1 MADENEVVEF
11 FLPSSR
17 RAAEE
22 AKVGVQPQAAPAEG
36 FLPSSR
42 APQPPAISEDIA
54 RTAAATTPKAL
65 LGTALGG
72 LGSVET
78 FAAKEVPELARIGAA
93 KVGEKLDIL
102 SPAEAEAMTA
112 KPMYPSATEAQKAGR
127 EAPLT
132 GLPTYKGITETI
144 QERAKAGLAP
154 EFMGYEPKT
163 APGKIAESAITGAV
177 QALPG
182 TPVGAGTR
190 ALLGAG
196 AGAGAETLGQG
207 FKGTD
212 QEETSRIVG
221 SIAGA
226 LGAGAGASVIGKL
239 TNAISSVVRDTTAQ
253 KNIAK
258 SLAADLERGQSGM
271 TPEQVRAALERGEP
285 VSVYDMAGPQTRRML
300 SEYTDVSPE
309 NRQRAAEHN
318 KFLEDRRVDAGS
330 RIAEHLSGVTGR
342 TIDAATL
349 QAATEDAGK
358 ITRNNVYNLVKSDPT
373 SAAISIKDIGGDLAN
388 RPMFQKAMRDA
399 ETTAKNNPDWNIQ
412 VPSFTPAK
420 AAGAPSKEMVG
431 LEMVEKPG
439 VPGAPARDI
448 PGNISYWDQVKREL
462 DAEIKKAQ
470 RSGDTTTLASAQ
482 AIKKQLT
489 DRLDNMVMGYKKARD
504 VASETFGAA
513 SAPEAGYDFFGKT
526 NQFKLK
532 DIKDAFLQYT
542 PEQKD
547 LFAHGVAS
555 RIQDEALAGKLTSL
569 NNKFSKD
576 VNFQNRMKM
585 ALGEERY
592 EAIKGKV
599 LSENLLSNAE
609 HLKFVAEK
617 VTPTKAGIATAGAV
631 AGIEAAAAGV
641 SVEGVLRAIAA
652 GTTVAGAKV
661 ALNALERRVAER
673 ALPLALSQDP
683 KDLATLAKMVEQE
696 PLTNKVLDRLN
707 TAMTVAIPQYEQAK
721 QSSERMGRATG
732 GRTSGGMTAQG
743 LISAVEAARK
753 NIQKTTEKILSA
765 PDESVVKAL
774 EIANEHI

>member
-22 AKVGVQPQAAPAEG
+22 AKAGVQPTPAPAEG

-78 FAAKEVPELARIGAA
+78 FATKELPQLARLGAA

-102 SPAEAEAMTA
+102 SPAEAETMAT
-112 KPMYPSATEAQKAGR
+112 KPLYSSETEAQKAGR

-163 APGKIAESAITGAV
+163 APGKITESAITGAV
-177 QALPG
+177 QAMPG
-182 TPVGAGTR
+182 GPAMGAR
-190 ALLGAG
+190 MLLGAG
-196 AGAGAETLGQG
+196 AGAGAEAFGQAA
-207 FKGTD
+207 KGAD

-271 TPEQVRAALERGEP
+271 TPDQVRAAMERGEP
-285 VSVYDMAGPQTRRML
+285 VSVYDMAGPQTRKML

-309 NRQRAAEHN
+309 NRQLAAEHN

-349 QAATEDAGK
+349 QSATEDAGK
-358 ITRNNVYNLVKSDPT
+358 ITRNNVYNLVRSDPT

-388 RPMFQKAMRDA
+388 RPMFQKAMKDA

-412 VPSFTPAK
+412 VPSFTPARP
-420 AAGAPSKEMVG
+420 AGAPSKEMVG

-439 VPGAPARDI
+439 VAGVPARDI

-489 DRLDNMVMGYKKARD
+489 DRLDNMVTGYKKARD

-555 RIQDEALAGKLTSL
+555 RIQDEALAGRLTSL
-569 NNKFSKD
+569 NNKFTKD

-585 ALGEERY
+585 ALGEDRF

-609 HLKFVAEK
+609 HLKFIAEK

-631 AGIEAAAAGV
+631 AGLEAAAAGV

-661 ALNALERRVAER
+661 VFNALERKIAER

-683 KDLATLAKMVEQE
+683 KDLAILAKMVEQE